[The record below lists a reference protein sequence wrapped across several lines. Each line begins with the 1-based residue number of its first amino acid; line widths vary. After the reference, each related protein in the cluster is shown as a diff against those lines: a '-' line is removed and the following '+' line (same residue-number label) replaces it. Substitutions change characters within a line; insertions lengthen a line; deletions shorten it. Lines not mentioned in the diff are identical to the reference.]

1 MKISLDTG
9 LKSGR
14 NMLLKGICVFVT
26 QDSESLNHVK
36 VGDSVNLKYC
46 TTDSSQPIGFFE
58 TESSH
63 IAKDNYGRL

>member
-9 LKSGR
+9 LVSGR
-14 NMLLKGICVFVT
+14 NMPYKGICVFVT
-26 QDSESLNHVK
+26 EDPESLHYVK

-46 TTDSSQPIGFFE
+46 TTDSSQPIGCFE
-58 TESSH
+58 IEISH